1 MPSWRDTL
9 FIWQGPLD
17 IDKDKK
23 KVHWKGKW
31 IGCEECPDPKDVEMP
46 SESDFSESELTF
58 EVMGDITLAKKKKG
72 DALLFHR
79 IRFKD
84 GKWDLQEEEG
94 EGEKKVVNK
103 YGDDKHLVHLASI
116 DKAAVLIKR
125 DVYVKQVA
133 TATGVNAFGH
143 FVSAGTVTVAAPA
156 SSDESDTTEEK
167 LILTL
172 ARRYIEDED
181 VRVKMSA
188 RDIYVKI
195 SEESSSSSND
205 DESESMNDF
214 WKHDE
219 LHSETRLPKSNNK
232 PKRKRK
238 RT

>member
-1 MPSWRDTL
+1 M
-9 FIWQGPLD
+9 
-17 IDKDKK
+17 
-23 KVHWKGKW
+23 
-31 IGCEECPDPKDVEMP
+31 
-46 SESDFSESELTF
+46 
-58 EVMGDITLAKKKKG
+58 
-72 DALLFHR
+72 
-79 IRFKD
+79 
-84 GKWDLQEEEG
+84 
-94 EGEKKVVNK
+94 
-103 YGDDKHLVHLASI
+103 
-116 DKAAVLIKR
+116 
-125 DVYVKQVA
+125 
-133 TATGVNAFGH
+133 NAFGH

-205 DESESMNDF
+205 DESESKNDF